1 MVPKAKETQVA
12 PSHGAPRCQPPGPG
26 GQPVCPTAQQGSI
39 KCSRPVSTH
48 LSTSSGCFCCSFF
61 PKPNPKKHTANM
73 GVTPMMGAA
82 MPRYSPVMPCKESQ
96 KQKLYTT
103 DLYTAET
110 EKRCVRSPEASFLP
124 LCRARRAVKRNPLLN
139 ISQKLSSYI
148 LLKKMENSFHSGR
161 KSGRELCSTVLCLE
175 IYSKKILRDIL

>member
-124 LCRARRAVKRNPLLN
+124 LCRARRAVKRKKPPPQHFSEIVLL
-139 ISQKLSSYI
+139 YTAE
-148 LLKKMENSFHSGR
+148 ENGKQLPFW
-161 KSGRELCSTVLCLE
+161 
-175 IYSKKILRDIL
+175 KKIWKRIVQHSSLSQNLF